1 MVVSAKSGFFFP
13 FSSSDCVE
21 VDVTG
26 RDALVGDSSSVSTRV
41 QSYDNGCTKSHCP
54 VYEPD
59 SLPNY
64 GAIHTRTSDT
74 PFSIQNESMKSGEC
88 KPKCE
93 R

>member
-1 MVVSAKSGFFFP
+1 MFFFFS

-21 VDVTG
+21 VDVTV

-41 QSYDNGCTKSHCP
+41 QSYDNECTKSHCP

-64 GAIHTRTSDT
+64 GAIRTRTSDT
-74 PFSIQNESMKSGEC
+74 PFSIQDELMKSGEC